1 MSKAE
6 KFSKIQYN
14 RKQLGICPIT
24 GISVVIEV
32 PVILNKVYSYPHPFS
47 IIPNAIGI
55 AKLSYKDQLSLGN
68 EIMAGVC
75 ISLLSHYNLIS
86 DKLSGAERN
95 LVLRE
100 ANAFTLYT
108 LASSIVQA
116 SKFSI
121 QNWPKI
127 SLAEFS
133 CYTITDYIKII
144 RGEAEVSNSASTYSY
159 STTKQKKEKKEKN
172 VSSDLRKLIKNLI
185 IGITPLFPA
194 KVIQVL
200 QIMAQG
206 NNLYNLNEALK
217 TKLITKLESV
227 EDDRTFRLAQ
237 IIRNSSNV
245 EDEIDSQVFG
255 PVPTSKTLK
264 EILAEKQNKTIEKV
278 EEEKEEETIE
288 KVEDL
293 FYPTFK
299 HLNCEDCEFDFTSC
313 KTLGYCYLIEKNREK
328 QTASILG
335 TIKEVAD
342 ELGIESNLEYIE
354 TEEDEEE
361 EDDNELSSM
370 ESTEEDGLSDDT
382 EEEENAEEGDDDEF

>member
-6 KFSKIQYN
+6 KFSKVQYN

-24 GISVVIEV
+24 GISVTIEV

-86 DKLSGAERN
+86 DKLSSIERN

-108 LASSIVQA
+108 LASTIVQA

-121 QNWPKI
+121 NNWPKI

-159 STTKQKKEKKEKN
+159 STTTKQKKEKKEKN

-200 QIMAQG
+200 QIMSQG

-217 TKLITKLESV
+217 TKLITKLESI

-237 IIRNSSNV
+237 IIRDSSNA

-255 PVPTSKTLK
+255 PIPTSKTLA
-264 EILAEKQNKTIEKV
+264 EILAEKQGKTVEKV
-278 EEEKEEETIE
+278 EEKEEEVKTI
-288 KVEDL
+288 EDL

-313 KTLGYCYLIEKNREK
+313 KTLGYCYLIEKNREE

-354 TEEDEEE
+354 ASPLDNEEEEE
-361 EDDNELSSM
+361 EDNESYYA
-370 ESTEEDGLSDDT
+370 EEDGEV
-382 EEEENAEEGDDDEF
+382 EEEQSDLSEEEGEDDEF